1 MAMRPVTVNDIL
13 DGHVVLDLEC
23 LDRIYLNGYVP
34 NLQVGGQVVNF
45 LTHRGFPIPSPAL
58 LEKNGIRFRQAVQ
71 RFAELNG
78 IPWVRFANGD
88 RKLDVMRPHLDRLAR
103 MGRTGV
109 AAIGVAQEFQR
120 VFTGTTHR
128 AEGGGAPHFSY
139 AKADRRVTAY
149 YFYVVDEAF
158 GPAFVKVCA
167 YFPYPIKIWLN
178 GHEHA
183 KRAATRAGIGFTA
196 LANGFAATDDPAG
209 LQRLCEAL
217 GPGPIRVFCERWWS
231 RLPLPLTAED
241 RSAGYWWD
249 ISMRQVEVSRTLVFA
264 APRHTRAFFEAL
276 LVDNLDVGRPEEMQ
290 IVFGRRVRTDPPG
303 GYRTRLLRRGDE
315 VTLNAFFRHS
325 RVKSYL
331 KEGRAFR
338 IETVINDPG
347 DLGVPRRLEHLDD
360 LVARGRDVN
369 RRMVEAFRV
378 GQGCVLASP
387 AFERVARPTVEDG
400 RRTPALRFG
409 DPRVMALAGALC
421 ACLHAVGGFTN
432 RSLRAH
438 VAALLGTGYTQ
449 AQMSYDLRR
458 LRMKGLIR
466 RLEHANTYLLTPDG
480 QRVAVFYVKV
490 HDRLL
495 RPLIAA
501 NSPPAP
507 LPLRQALRVVE
518 RHVED
523 YIGQARMT
531 AKDLAQ
537 TSRP

>member
-71 RFAELNG
+71 RFAERNG

-103 MGRTGV
+103 AGRTGV